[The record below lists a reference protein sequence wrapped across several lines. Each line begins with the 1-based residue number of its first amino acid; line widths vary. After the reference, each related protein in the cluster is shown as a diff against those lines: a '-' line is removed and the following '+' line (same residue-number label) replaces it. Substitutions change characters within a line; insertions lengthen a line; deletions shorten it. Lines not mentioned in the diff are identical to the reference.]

1 MKKLI
6 NDIPSLV
13 RQSLE
18 GLAMLHPGL
27 ALLGSENTL
36 VRSDLAEFLESG
48 KVAIVTGGGA
58 GHEPA
63 HAGYIGKGMLT
74 AAVRA
79 TSSPPPRPMRSTR
92 RSAPSPIRPA
102 SSSSS
107 RTTPA
112 TG

>member
-36 VRSDLAEFLESG
+36 IRSDLEIG
-48 KVAIVTGGGA
+48 R
-58 GHEPA
+58 A
-63 HAGYIGKGMLT
+63 H
-74 AAVRA
+74 V
-79 TSSPPPRPMRSTR
+79 
-92 RSAPSPIRPA
+92 
-102 SSSSS
+102 
-107 RTTPA
+107 
-112 TG
+112 